1 MHHTGKRPEVVRLN
15 SSIMSITSTQANRG
29 QSTTVQ
35 EPPFWNDFL
44 EKIPFCVELQQGFEQ
59 ILDELMRFVSSNK
72 PFMDYPKYGNLYSNS
87 WEAFPLSTFE
97 GEFIAMA
104 KGQLGFDLDAF
115 VAHARKNLPFISQ
128 ILTPLESQGHLRNV
142 FVSRL
147 IRGSEIHPHRGWTP
161 DFLRIHLGLVCDPQC
176 TITVGSTTQAWLP
189 GQLLAFKDG
198 GPYLHSVSH
207 KGQHERVVLSVDLR
221 ISYALQFIPQL
232 SP

>member
-1 MHHTGKRPEVVRLN
+1 
-15 SSIMSITSTQANRG
+15 MSIPSTRSNGWHSAAA
-29 QSTTVQ
+29 Q

-44 EKIPFCVELQQGFEQ
+44 EKIPFCVELQQSFAQ
-59 ILDELMRFVSSNK
+59 ILEELMRFVRSDK

-87 WEAFPLSTFE
+87 WEAFPLSIFE

-104 KGQLGFDLDAF
+104 KGQLGFDVDAF
-115 VAHARKNLPFISQ
+115 VTRARQNLPFISRM
-128 ILTPLESQGHLRNV
+128 LTPLESAGHLRNV

-147 IRGSEIHPHRGWTP
+147 MPGSEIHPHRGWTP

-176 TITVGSTTQAWLP
+176 TMTVGTSTQTWMP

-207 KGQHERVVLSVDLR
+207 KGQHERIVLSIDLR
-221 ISYALQFIPQL
+221 ISYAQQFIAQL
-232 SP
+232 NTSR